1 MPSTDRSTRRIR
13 RIRPSLPA
21 VAAVCVAALL
31 CGGCSS
37 KAAAQ
42 HTSAGASP
50 TAAPAAAAPGTS
62 LEQIATA
69 IGCTAEVNVEAEELR
84 QGGCQAGQVVYRM
97 VTFTAE
103 QGLRSWLTEAR
114 MYGGLYL
121 VGDRWVVTAPT
132 EEALTTLR
140 GRLGG
145 NLEAGDTHGDAHRG
159 TPGATPGGT
168 PGAAVGGTPGAT
180 PGATPGETH
189 GGSHEGGHDGGQGG
203 GH

>member
-1 MPSTDRSTRRIR
+1 MPSTDRRTR

-21 VAAVCVAALL
+21 LAAVCVAALL

-42 HTSAGASP
+42 HTSAEASQTP
-50 TAAPAAAAPGTS
+50 AAAPGTS

-97 VTFTAE
+97 VTFAAE
-103 QGLRSWLTEAR
+103 KGLHSWLTEAR

-132 EEALTTLR
+132 EEALTALR

-145 NLEAGDTHGDAHRG
+145 SLETGDSHGGAHGG
-159 TPGATPGGT
+159 TPGQTPGQTAGQTPGGT
-168 PGAAVGGTPGAT
+168 PGDTPGAT
-180 PGATPGETH
+180 H
-189 GGSHEGGHDGGQGG
+189 GGEHEGGHDGGQGG

>member
-1 MPSTDRSTRRIR
+1 MPSTDRRTRRIR

-21 VAAVCVAALL
+21 LAAVCVAALL

-42 HTSAGASP
+42 HTSTKASASQTP
-50 TAAPAAAAPGTS
+50 AAAPGTS

-69 IGCTAEVNVEAEELR
+69 IGCTAEVNVEVEELR

-97 VTFTAE
+97 VTFAAE
-103 QGLRSWLTEAR
+103 KGLHSWLTEAR

-132 EEALTTLR
+132 EESLTALR

-145 NLEAGDTHGDAHRG
+145 TLETGDTHGGAHG
-159 TPGATPGGT
+159 GASGQTPGQTPGQAAGQTPGGT
-168 PGAAVGGTPGAT
+168 PGETPGAT
-180 PGATPGETH
+180 H
-189 GGSHEGGHDGGQGG
+189 GGEHEGGHDGGQGG
-203 GH
+203 GN

>member
-1 MPSTDRSTRRIR
+1 MASTDRRTRRIR

-21 VAAVCVAALL
+21 VAAVCAAALL

-42 HTSAGASP
+42 HTSA
-50 TAAPAAAAPGTS
+50 AAPATAAAAPGTT

-69 IGCTAEVNVEAEELR
+69 IGCTAEVNVEVEELR

-132 EEALTTLR
+132 EAALTTLR

-145 NLEAGDTHGDAHRG
+145 SLETGDTHGDAH
-159 TPGATPGGT
+159 
-168 PGAAVGGTPGAT
+168 GGTPGAT
-180 PGATPGETH
+180 PDETPGAAQ
-189 GGSHEGGHDGGQGG
+189 GGEHEGGHEAGHDGGQGG

>member
-1 MPSTDRSTRRIR
+1 MPSTDCRTRRIR
-13 RIRPSLPA
+13 RIRTSLTA
-21 VAAVCVAALL
+21 VAAVCVTALL

-42 HTSAGASP
+42 HTSAE
-50 TAAPAAAAPGTS
+50 APATAAAAPGTS

-69 IGCTAEVNVEAEELR
+69 IGCTAEVNVEVEELR

-97 VTFTAE
+97 ATFTAE
-103 QGLRSWLTEAR
+103 QGLRSWLTEAQ

-145 NLEAGDTHGDAHRG
+145 SLETGDTHGGAH
-159 TPGATPGGT
+159 
-168 PGAAVGGTPGAT
+168 GGTPGAT
-180 PGATPGETH
+180 PDAAPGGTTGATPGAQPGET
-189 GGSHEGGHDGGQGG
+189 HEGGHDGGQGG

>member
-13 RIRPSLPA
+13 PSIPA
-21 VAAVCVAALL
+21 VAAVCLTALL

-42 HTSAGASP
+42 HTSAAAPSP
-50 TAAPAAAAPGTS
+50 SATAAAVPGTS

-145 NLEAGDTHGDAHRG
+145 SLETGDTHGDAHGGTPSG
-159 TPGATPGGT
+159 TPGATPGD
-168 PGAAVGGTPGAT
+168 T

-189 GGSHEGGHDGGQGG
+189 GGSHEGGHDGGQGD

>member
-1 MPSTDRSTRRIR
+1 MPSTDRRTRRIR

-21 VAAVCVAALL
+21 LAAVCVAALL

-42 HTSAGASP
+42 HTSAE
-50 TAAPAAAAPGTS
+50 APKTAAAAPGTS

-69 IGCTAEVNVEAEELR
+69 IGCTAEVNVEVEELR

-97 VTFTAE
+97 VTFAAE
-103 QGLRSWLTEAR
+103 KGLHSWLTEAR

-132 EEALTTLR
+132 EEALTALR

-145 NLEAGDTHGDAHRG
+145 SLETGDTHGDAHGG
-159 TPGATPGGT
+159 TPGQTPGGT
-168 PGAAVGGTPGAT
+168 PGETPGAT
-180 PGATPGETH
+180 H
-189 GGSHEGGHDGGQGG
+189 GGEHGGEHEGGHDGGQGG

>member
-1 MPSTDRSTRRIR
+1 MPSTDRRTR

-37 KAAAQ
+37 KAAAH
-42 HTSAGASP
+42 HTSAEASQ
-50 TAAPAAAAPGTS
+50 TASAAPGTS

-97 VTFTAE
+97 VTFAAE
-103 QGLRSWLTEAR
+103 EGLRSWLTEAR

-121 VGDRWVVTAPT
+121 VGDRWVVTAPA
-132 EEALTTLR
+132 EEALTALR

-145 NLEAGDTHGDAHRG
+145 SLETGDTH
-159 TPGATPGGT
+159 
-168 PGAAVGGTPGAT
+168 GGTPGAT
-180 PGATPGETH
+180 PGETPGGTPH
-189 GGSHEGGHDGGQGG
+189 GTPGATQGGEHDGGQDGGQDG

>member
-1 MPSTDRSTRRIR
+1 MPSTDCRTRRIR
-13 RIRPSLPA
+13 RIRTSLTA
-21 VAAVCVAALL
+21 VAAVCVTALL

-42 HTSAGASP
+42 HTSAE
-50 TAAPAAAAPGTS
+50 APATAAAAPGTS

-69 IGCTAEVNVEAEELR
+69 IGCTAEVNVEVEELR

-121 VGDRWVVTAPT
+121 VGDRWVVTAPS

-145 NLEAGDTHGDAHRG
+145 SLETGDTHGGAHSG
-159 TPGATPGGT
+159 TPGATPDTTPGGT
-168 PGAAVGGTPGAT
+168 TGGTTGAT
-180 PGATPGETH
+180 PSET
-189 GGSHEGGHDGGQGG
+189 HEGGHDGGQGG

>member
-1 MPSTDRSTRRIR
+1 MPSTDRRTRRIR
-13 RIRPSLPA
+13 RIRTSLTA
-21 VAAVCVAALL
+21 VAAVCVTALL

-42 HTSAGASP
+42 HTSAK
-50 TAAPAAAAPGTS
+50 APATAAAAPGTS

-69 IGCTAEVNVEAEELR
+69 IGCTAEVNVEVEDLR

-103 QGLRSWLTEAR
+103 QGLRSWLTEAK

-132 EEALTTLR
+132 EEALTTVR

-145 NLEAGDTHGDAHRG
+145 SLETGDTHGGAHGG
-159 TPGATPGGT
+159 TPGATPD
-168 PGAAVGGTPGAT
+168 AAPGGTPGAT

-189 GGSHEGGHDGGQGG
+189 EGGHEGGHDGGQGG

>member
-1 MPSTDRSTRRIR
+1 MPSTDRRTRRIR

-21 VAAVCVAALL
+21 LAAVCVAALL

-42 HTSAGASP
+42 HTSAAASK
-50 TAAPAAAAPGTS
+50 TAAAAPGTS

-84 QGGCQAGQVVYRM
+84 QGGCQAGEVVYRM
-97 VTFTAE
+97 VTFAAE
-103 QGLRSWLTEAR
+103 SGLHSWLTEAR

-121 VGDRWVVTAPT
+121 VGDRWVVTTAK
-132 EEALTTLR
+132 EEALTALR

-145 NLEAGDTHGDAHRG
+145 SLETGDTHGDAHG
-159 TPGATPGGT
+159 GTPGQTPGQTPGGAPGETPGATQGG
-168 PGAAVGGTPGAT
+168 
-180 PGATPGETH
+180 EH
-189 GGSHEGGHDGGQGG
+189 GSEHEGGHDGGQEG

>member
-1 MPSTDRSTRRIR
+1 MPSTARRIR

-42 HTSAGASP
+42 HTPAGSAK
-50 TAAPAAAAPGTS
+50 TAAAGPATS

-84 QGGCQAGQVVYRM
+84 QGGCQAGEVVYRM
-97 VTFTAE
+97 VTFTAQE
-103 QGLRSWLTEAR
+103 GLRSWLTEAR
-114 MYGGLYL
+114 MYGGRYL
-121 VGDRWVVTAPT
+121 VGDRWVVTAPK
-132 EEALTTLR
+132 EEALTALR

-145 NLEAGDTHGDAHRG
+145 SLESGDTHGGAHAETPG
-159 TPGATPGGT
+159 AAPGETPADTSADTPGATHEGG
-168 PGAAVGGTPGAT
+168 
-180 PGATPGETH
+180 
-189 GGSHEGGHDGGQGG
+189 HEGGHDGGQGG

>member
-1 MPSTDRSTRRIR
+1 MPSTDRRTRRIR

-21 VAAVCVAALL
+21 LAAVCVAALL

-42 HTSAGASP
+42 HTSAETSQTP
-50 TAAPAAAAPGTS
+50 AAAPGTS

-69 IGCTAEVNVEAEELR
+69 IGCTAEVNVEVEELR

-103 QGLRSWLTEAR
+103 KGLHSWLTEAR

-132 EEALTTLR
+132 EEALTALR

-145 NLEAGDTHGDAHRG
+145 SLETGDTHGDAHGG
-159 TPGATPGGT
+159 TPGQTPGQTPGGT
-168 PGAAVGGTPGAT
+168 PGA
-180 PGATPGETH
+180 TH
-189 GGSHEGGHDGGQGG
+189 GGEHEGGHDGGQGG

>member
-1 MPSTDRSTRRIR
+1 MPSTDRRTRRIR

-21 VAAVCVAALL
+21 LAAVCVAALL

-42 HTSAGASP
+42 HTSA
-50 TAAPAAAAPGTS
+50 AAPKTAAAAAPGTS

-84 QGGCQAGQVVYRM
+84 QGGCQAGEVVYRM
-97 VTFTAE
+97 VTFAAE
-103 QGLRSWLTEAR
+103 AGLHSWLTEAR

-132 EEALTTLR
+132 EAALTALR
-140 GRLGG
+140 GHLGG
-145 NLEAGDTHGDAHRG
+145 SLETGDTHGDAHG
-159 TPGATPGGT
+159 GTPGQTPGGAPGETPGAT
-168 PGAAVGGTPGAT
+168 
-180 PGATPGETH
+180 H
-189 GGSHEGGHDGGQGG
+189 GGEHGSEHEGGHDGGQEG

>member
-1 MPSTDRSTRRIR
+1 MPSTDRRTRRIR

-21 VAAVCVAALL
+21 VAAVCLTALL

-42 HTSAGASP
+42 HTSAAAPSP
-50 TAAPAAAAPGTS
+50 SATAATAAAAPGTS

-69 IGCTAEVNVEAEELR
+69 IGCSAEVNVEVEELR
-84 QGGCQAGQVVYRM
+84 QGGCQAGQAVYRM
-97 VTFTAE
+97 VTFTTE
-103 QGLRSWLTEAR
+103 QGLRAWLTEAR
-114 MYGGLYL
+114 MYGGVYL
-121 VGDRWVVTAPT
+121 VGDRWVVTTPS
-132 EEALTTLR
+132 EESLTALR

-145 NLEAGDTHGDAHRG
+145 SLETGDTHGGAHGG
-159 TPGATPGGT
+159 TAGATPDAT
-168 PGAAVGGTPGAT
+168 SGGTPGAT

-189 GGSHEGGHDGGQGG
+189 GGGHDGGQGG

>member
-1 MPSTDRSTRRIR
+1 MPSTDCRTRRIR
-13 RIRPSLPA
+13 RIRTSLTA
-21 VAAVCVAALL
+21 VAAVCVTALL

-42 HTSAGASP
+42 HTSAE
-50 TAAPAAAAPGTS
+50 APATAAAAPGTS

-69 IGCTAEVNVEAEELR
+69 IGCTAEVNVEVAELR

-103 QGLRSWLTEAR
+103 QGLRSWLTEAQ

-145 NLEAGDTHGDAHRG
+145 SLETGDTHGGAH
-159 TPGATPGGT
+159 
-168 PGAAVGGTPGAT
+168 GGTPGAT
-180 PGATPGETH
+180 PDAAPGGTTGATPGAQPGET
-189 GGSHEGGHDGGQGG
+189 HEGGHDGGQGG

>member
-1 MPSTDRSTRRIR
+1 MPSTDRRTRRIR

-21 VAAVCVAALL
+21 VAAVCLTALL

-42 HTSAGASP
+42 HTSAGAPS
-50 TAAPAAAAPGTS
+50 TAAAAAAAPGTS

-84 QGGCQAGQVVYRM
+84 EGGCQAGQVVYRM

-121 VGDRWVVTAPT
+121 VGDRWVVTAAT

-145 NLEAGDTHGDAHRG
+145 SLETGDTHGGAH
-159 TPGATPGGT
+159 GGT
-168 PGAAVGGTPGAT
+168 SGAAPDTAPGAT

-189 GGSHEGGHDGGQGG
+189 GGGHDGGQGG

>member
-1 MPSTDRSTRRIR
+1 MC
-13 RIRPSLPA
+13 A
-21 VAAVCVAALL
+21 AALL

-42 HTSAGASP
+42 HTSAGASAGASA
-50 TAAPAAAAPGTS
+50 TAAAAPGTS

-145 NLEAGDTHGDAHRG
+145 SLETGDTHGDAHGGTPSG
-159 TPGATPGGT
+159 TPGATPGE
-168 PGAAVGGTPGAT
+168 TPGAT
-180 PGATPGETH
+180 PGATHE
-189 GGSHEGGHDGGQGG
+189 GSHEGGHDGGQGG